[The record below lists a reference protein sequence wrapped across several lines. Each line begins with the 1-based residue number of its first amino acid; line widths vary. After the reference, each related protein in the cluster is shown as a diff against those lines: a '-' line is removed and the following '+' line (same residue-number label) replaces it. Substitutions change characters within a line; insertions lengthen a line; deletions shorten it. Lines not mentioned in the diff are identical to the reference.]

1 ALDQHRVLG
10 AHRARGLENQFAT
23 FQGEQPGYYGAQGYQ
38 HIMEALNVLFKQSAA
53 VQLAPPLTD
62 KFFLQKVL
70 VPEVA
75 MCLIAQD
82 LRVAVSNERV
92 MCVLEESRLFGSIV
106 FPIPDQ
112 E

>member
-1 ALDQHRVLG
+1 MYKTVSKDTRSISRIYVCVG
-10 AHRARGLENQFAT
+10 
-23 FQGEQPGYYGAQGYQ
+23 YGAQGYQ

-92 MCVLEESRLFGSIV
+92 MRVLEESRLFGSIV